1 MGRNA
6 ASVLFTNLLQIFH
19 IQTLT
24 SNCENVC
31 DGTMNPNKFSL
42 TAKLQLIVDSDDVS
56 ALKDTMHAYTK
67 ACNFLSAIVF
77 RTHDMERRHLHDLYY
92 HQLRENFGIK
102 AQMAQSVIKTVIA
115 RYKSILSNHQEWTA
129 EQFISCP

>member
-1 MGRNA
+1 
-6 ASVLFTNLLQIFH
+6 
-19 IQTLT
+19 
-24 SNCENVC
+24 
-31 DGTMNPNKFSL
+31 MNPNKFSL